1 MVLALDP
8 LPSLSSSLTD
18 SISESMEAARR
29 KAKEEARVKAEK
41 DAEWKLQE
49 AYYKAQGCEVVKDDN
64 LRFSNPNDYFCS
76 HCNSLEHEFEN
87 LIDEIKDGSNI

>member
-1 MVLALDP
+1 M
-8 LPSLSSSLTD
+8 
-18 SISESMEAARR
+18 IGIQCRKGHIFSMIVDH
-29 KAKEEARVKAEK
+29 KK

-49 AYYKAQGCEVVKDDN
+49 YYYKAQGCEVVKDDN

-87 LIDEIKDGSNI
+87 LIEEVKDEQN